1 MGDGSPT
8 ESQLGGNLRDRELL
22 VRMQRFYPLILFVAD
37 HIREPGLWL
46 Q

>member
-1 MGDGSPT
+1 
-8 ESQLGGNLRDRELL
+8 